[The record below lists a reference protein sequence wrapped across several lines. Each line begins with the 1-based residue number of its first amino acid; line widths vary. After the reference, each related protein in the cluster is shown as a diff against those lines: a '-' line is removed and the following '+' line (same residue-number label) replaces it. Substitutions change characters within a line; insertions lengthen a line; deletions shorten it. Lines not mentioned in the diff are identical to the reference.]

1 MQISRIQAISIS
13 GLILSLSVGAGIS
26 LYGFLYALAI
36 LFLYAIGNEPYLAK
50 LAALISLPFSSFML
64 VIATS
69 PPVQAQ
75 ALFGTTETKVK
86 ELVSGGT
93 FDVSEVI
100 TKVFTFLR
108 VIAVLI
114 FLGAA
119 IYSIFIGRQGQED
132 RVKTI
137 SDWAIGGVVVLS
149 IADFIAGKILGA

>member
-1 MQISRIQAISIS
+1 MQISRIHAISIS
-13 GLILSLSVGAGIS
+13 GLILPLSVGAGIP

-36 LFLYAIGNEPYLAK
+36 LLLYAIGNEPQLAK
-50 LAALISLPFSSFML
+50 LAALVSLPVSSFLL

-69 PPVQAQ
+69 HPAQAQ
-75 ALFGTTETKVK
+75 LFNTTETKVK

-100 TKVFTFLR
+100 TKVFTFIR

-149 IADFIAGKILGA
+149 IADFIAGKIIGA

>member
-13 GLILSLSVGAGIS
+13 GLILSLSVGAGIP
-26 LYGFLYALAI
+26 LYGSFYALAI
-36 LFLYAIGNEPYLAK
+36 LFLYAIGNEPHLAR
-50 LAALISLPFSSFML
+50 LAAWVSLPFSSFML
-64 VIATS
+64 VAATS
-69 PPVQAQ
+69 HPAQAQ
-75 ALFGTTETKVK
+75 LFNTTETKVK
-86 ELVSGGT
+86 DLVSGGT

-100 TKVFTFLR
+100 TKVFTFIR

-149 IADFIAGKILGA
+149 IADFIAGKIIGA